1 VKKLA
6 FALSILAAGLLALP
20 RPASAEPY
28 FLSLNLLAGVGGSL
42 DGEPSSGFGNPNF
55 ELGLLV
61 PTDINTLVALRIGQ
75 IDLSK
80 RSTFEGL
87 EDAKLQYV
95 TIDGEYR
102 FVENYYMSGL
112 FIGLGAYKLGGDVV
126 GGGGHDDE
134 TQVGLHV
141 GVDGEFPIT
150 RRMAVVVQVAGH
162 YVNFSDRAQMYATAQ
177 LGLALHF

>member
-6 FALSILAAGLLALP
+6 FSLTILAAGLLALP
-20 RPASAEPY
+20 RTASAEPY

-55 ELGLLV
+55 ELGLLI
-61 PTDINTLVALRIGQ
+61 PTDINTMVALRIGQ
-75 IDLSK
+75 TDLSK
-80 RSTFEGL
+80 RSSFEGL
-87 EDAKLQYV
+87 ENAKFQYV

-112 FIGLGAYKLGGDVV
+112 FIGLGAYKLGGDLP
-126 GGGGHDDE
+126 GGGHDDE
-134 TQVGLHV
+134 TQIGLHV

-150 RRMAVVVQVAGH
+150 RRMAVVVQLAGH
-162 YVNFSDRAQMYATAQ
+162 YVNFSDRAQMYANAQ
-177 LGLALHF
+177 LGLAIHF